1 MQDLS
6 FDGSFLGDITDNVI
20 THCVPGGT
28 PANYFRYGKNEFHYI
43 KIHVEKI
50 GTTSF
55 TLDSQGRKVS
65 MAVWTDLMVDVLK
78 GVFYLPSFGFHTGII
93 QSVSVSEDTEI
104 VTKARYCIRPV
115 YDEVVSLQT
124 YLKTYKLSDSDNDL
138 IHRFN
143 MFSQLLR
150 IKEPTIEMRKL
161 SPFGTAPEKSFW
173 IPTCRAKA
181 GLIVPPGI
189 PNGLSPFY
197 GGQSPSEDVLEF
209 IKPFRTPLLLKYKM
223 ENTLLNFFPER
234 KTEIETWMNDVLEFL
249 TVSVKTEHVSGLDL
263 PAIPEIPAPTTPTRS
278 KVGPSGPK
286 LSEPV
291 KEPVKV
297 SKRNLATSLQ
307 TSLSNSKL
315 PPIPEIKSL

>member
-1 MQDLS
+1 MDLS

-20 THCVPGGT
+20 THSVPGGT
-28 PANYFRYGKNEFHYI
+28 PANYFRYGKNEFHYV

-50 GTTSF
+50 GTTSY

-65 MAVWTDLMVDVLK
+65 MAVWTDLMADVLK
-78 GVFYLPSFGFHTGII
+78 GVFYLPAFGFHTGII

-124 YLKTYKLSDSDNDL
+124 YLKTYKLSESDNDL

-181 GLIVPPGI
+181 GLHPPGT
-189 PNGLSPFY
+189 PN
-197 GGQSPSEDVLEF
+197 GQSPPIAPSGSCPEDVLEF
-209 IKPFRTPLLLKYKM
+209 IKPFRTPLLLK
-223 ENTLLNFFPER
+223 
-234 KTEIETWMNDVLEFL
+234 
-249 TVSVKTEHVSGLDL
+249 
-263 PAIPEIPAPTTPTRS
+263 
-278 KVGPSGPK
+278 
-286 LSEPV
+286 
-291 KEPVKV
+291 
-297 SKRNLATSLQ
+297 
-307 TSLSNSKL
+307 
-315 PPIPEIKSL
+315 